1 MVFSNNGIRGT
12 QSISLG
18 PVGNVFVSSSNWQ
31 GTKSIMTY
39 CWTCLYAVSRVHILS
54 LPQPSGRSNTERNTA
69 PKKEQW
75 LIFGKPSISSAEHS
89 ESCCL
94 FFECPTH
101 FKRLAFVLK
110 SYETLTWKSIIC
122 HSQFVQFFRSLFLIH
137 YFIPVPSG
145 TSLWLDTLRLTSK
158 WRWNNV
164 WDWKRGIH
172 YTSHY
177 IKHLPKST
185 EEEALY
191 IILILLMSLNL
202 THGFYMGQSLFTW
215 MLHRVGLDYM
225 RQEGGR

>member
-1 MVFSNNGIRGT
+1 
-12 QSISLG
+12 
-18 PVGNVFVSSSNWQ
+18 
-31 GTKSIMTY
+31 MTY
-39 CWTCLYAVSRVHILS
+39 CWTCLYTVSHVHILS
-54 LPQPSGRSNTERNTA
+54 LPQPSGRTNTQCNTA

-101 FKRLAFVLK
+101 LKRLAFVLK

-122 HSQFVQFFRSLFLIH
+122 RSQFVQFFRSLFLIH

-177 IKHLPKST
+177 ITLTKKHWRRSSVYYSHFTDVLEFDT
-185 EEEALY
+185 WFL
-191 IILILLMSLNL
+191 
-202 THGFYMGQSLFTW
+202 HGPITVHLKATQGW
-215 MLHRVGLDYM
+215 VGLYDT
-225 RQEGGR
+225 RGRKIAKVQDIVFILGVKMYSNSL

>member
-1 MVFSNNGIRGT
+1 MSLPPTGRGQN
-12 QSISLG
+12 QSWLI
-18 PVGNVFVSSSNWQ
+18 VGLAF
-31 GTKSIMTY
+31 T
-39 CWTCLYAVSRVHILS
+39 LS
-54 LPQPSGRSNTERNTA
+54 LAYISSVYLSHQEGQTHSVT
-69 PKKEQW
+69 PKKGQW

-89 ESCCL
+89 ESCL

-110 SYETLTWKSIIC
+110 SYETLTWKSVIC

-215 MLHRVGLDYM
+215 MLHRVGWDYM